1 VGHLHLAR
9 VASHLAA
16 VLFALQLCQ
25 QLLERHPQGF
35 GSLQGARGAQEE
47 EAISI
52 LLNPLSLLQI
62 RRLDGSTARRL
73 DSPLLPSVLSCSLR
87 FLAHTTSAR
96 THLPLPRRNDQ
107 RRGTNF
113 PITAS
118 MQSRTFTCGNKLSH
132 HLPKPLPSTSH
143 SSGQP
148 AQEREATERG
158 KRNESWQQCSATA
171 KEQREQCIV
180 VARAPATPRPAH
192 GHAVEHQADAPGRDS
207 RLHHTRFYLRQ
218 RASTHGSLALSMP
231 HTHTLAVYRLIAL
244 TPIATLAAAC

>member
-1 VGHLHLAR
+1 MGHLHLAR

-143 SSGQP
+143 SR
-148 AQEREATERG
+148 ERRLREGRE
-158 KRNESWQQCSATA
+158 NESWQCSATA
-171 KEQREQCIV
+171 KEQREQCV
-180 VARAPATPRPAH
+180 SLLPARLPHRVPLMAT
-192 GHAVEHQADAPGRDS
+192 QSSIKLTLPGV
-207 RLHHTRFYLRQ
+207 
-218 RASTHGSLALSMP
+218 
-231 HTHTLAVYRLIAL
+231 TLASIIHASICVNEQVRKAR
-244 TPIATLAAAC
+244 